1 MKRDADTLVAVV
13 DDERNV
19 LDSVADLLA
28 SAGFRTVTFQSAAQ
42 LLDWEDLDSVEC
54 LVSDIRMPDMDG
66 WQLVA
71 RLGIRSRRVP
81 IVLMTAHDLVGPA
94 ADKQLAETT
103 EVEVLRKPFDSE
115 LLLDA
120 IRRALRQAR

>member
-1 MKRDADTLVAVV
+1 MKSDTNTLVAVV
-13 DDERNV
+13 DDEKNV

-42 LLDWEDLDSVEC
+42 LLDWEHLDSVEC

-71 RLGIRSRRVP
+71 RLGMRSRRVP

-94 ADKQLAETT
+94 ADKGLAETT

-115 LLLDA
+115 LLLNA
-120 IRRALRQAR
+120 IRKALRQAR